1 MYYLELMENIDKYE
15 VKKFFH
21 DHMLDKVFDKIEE
34 LVGIEI
40 FDDTKVLIGIND
52 ELPDDITLKDVVIL
66 MTCFIKYGDKFIQNY
81 F

>member
-15 VKKFFH
+15 VKKIFH

-40 FDDTKVLIGIND
+40 FDDTKVLIDTND
-52 ELPDDITLKDVVIL
+52 KLPDDITLKDVVVL
-66 MTCFIKYGDKFIQNY
+66 MTCFIKDGDKFIQNY